1 MNAAQRI
8 QKAKLSAVIDRAWD
22 DESVIDSMS
31 GAQLKHLCHVFLQAY
46 KGVVYESSLT
56 KDMVRH
62 LEVEEIRIEALQR
75 ADVAV
80 ESARIERQRFEDAD
94 KLAREAIDLREA
106 MRCERDEAR
115 AELQSVRA
123 ELEGTQS
130 LLKLAGDHPDYA
142 GLLQCY
148 KRLLARLL
156 ERGWDR
162 LTG

>member
-1 MNAAQRI
+1 M
-8 QKAKLSAVIDRAWD
+8 KASTKIMKARLSSVIEQAWEDPAVIDTLGA
-22 DESVIDSMS
+22 SQAKSM
-31 GAQLKHLCHVFLQAY
+31 CHVLLEAY
-46 KGVVYESSLT
+46 KGVIYESSLV
-56 KDMVRH
+56 KDMGRH

-75 ADVAV
+75 AEVVV

-115 AELQSVRA
+115 AELQAVRA

-142 GLLQCY
+142 GLLADY
-148 KRLLARLL
+148 KRMLARAV
-156 ERGWDR
+156 ERGWER